1 MMIIEAVMS
10 KDHKTTDLIMAFRT
24 IRLVRLLRI
33 SRMESLEN
41 YFEIFYQTI
50 KLSRY
55 SFTMLILIFSMG
67 VYVCGALAYAV
78 ERYYWLD
85 CYDLETQDACG
96 AADDNCEW
104 AVQGGYCGATFKDIF
119 HAMYWA
125 IITMTTLGYGD
136 IAPTSNMG
144 FAVSII
150 TVCFGLLI
158 LAFAVNI
165 IGSCFDEAFTRFLE
179 AEQTKLKEQ
188 LRAEAEDA
196 GNGKPA
202 RQLSL
207 RSQQTA
213 EMPLAFDGVDKEFQ
227 IATSPNNLSDPE
239 LVEVGEYLKI
249 NQQKLAAKTT
259 KLTSFLLQCNIETIN
274 DLTPRIIQ
282 EVEIIYGALDK
293 FMPKNSGDKL

>member
-1 MMIIEAVMS
+1 MGAVNHRLHWMMRFTSIIDLLSWLPIWIMMIIEAVMS

-188 LRAEAEDA
+188 LKMEADA
-196 GNGKPA
+196 PVG
-202 RQLSL
+202 
-207 RSQQTA
+207 RSSSVA
-213 EMPLAFDGVDKEFQ
+213 SEVIRSANE
-227 IATSPNNLSDPE
+227 IA
-239 LVEVGEYLKI
+239 
-249 NQQKLAAKTT
+249 AA
-259 KLTSFLLQCNIETIN
+259 
-274 DLTPRIIQ
+274 
-282 EVEIIYGALDK
+282 
-293 FMPKNSGDKL
+293 